1 MLGYRE
7 LAIQSC
13 SLFILTFLFHL
24 RLETMI
30 KKIFFLLLL
39 LIATAPQAR
48 TSLLDTLG
56 INNQEDAVLPVDE
69 AFVFSAS
76 VNDNRQV
83 TAHWKVTPG
92 HYLYRDKVR
101 FELTD
106 NTDAAISRLNL
117 PAGKSKMD
125 PEFGRTDVYEIDTEA
140 SFIINASPEPQTV
153 TLLAHYQGC
162 SEIAH
167 ICYPPVTKQ
176 IALDLPLQT
185 VISLADD
192 TDLTPLQLGS
202 DRLEPSSDNLP
213 EQDRIAGLLNKGSL
227 IKILLA
233 FFGFGLLL
241 AFTPCV
247 FPMIP
252 ILSSII
258 IGQGK
263 SITTRRAFFL
273 SVIYVLAMSLTYSIA
288 GVVMGMLGANIQ
300 AMFQN
305 PWVIISFSAL
315 FVVLA
320 LSMFGLFE
328 LQLPQFIQNKLN
340 KVSQSQQ
347 GGTLIGVALMGVLS
361 ALIVGPCL
369 APPLAGALIFIS
381 EQGDAVLGGLALFFL
396 SLGMGI
402 PLIAIGTSAGGLL
415 PKSGKWMNNIKAVFG
430 FMLLGL
436 AIWFLE
442 RILPASAS
450 QFLWGALLIVAAIYL
465 GALSTLDFHS
475 ASGTHKLAK
484 GLGIIVLLYGI
495 LYLVAAATGHLSHNR
510 LQPLQGF
517 SMASSSADASNNK
530 HLAFQPT
537 QSLAA
542 LEAEFSKPDPRPIM
556 LDFYADWCI
565 ECKRMELTTF
575 SESSVQA
582 VLSNYRLLQLD
593 MTDNTAEHKAMAKAL
608 NVFGPPTILFFT
620 PSGEELTQHRLV
632 GLVEADVLI
641 QHLKSLPTR

>member
-1 MLGYRE
+1 ML
-7 LAIQSC
+7 
-13 SLFILTFLFHL
+13 
-24 RLETMI
+24 
-30 KKIFFLLLL
+30 KKILFLLLIL
-39 LIATAPQAR
+39 TVTSVQAR

-76 VNDNRQV
+76 VDNDRRV

-101 FELTD
+101 FELSN
-106 NTDAAISRLNL
+106 NTEAAISQLNL

-125 PEFGRTDVYEIDTEA
+125 PEFGQTDVYEIDTEA
-140 SFIINASPEPQTV
+140 NFIINASPEPQTV
-153 TLLAHYQGC
+153 SLIAHYQGC

-167 ICYPPVTKQ
+167 ICYPPVTKE
-176 IALDLPLQT
+176 IALSLPQQT
-185 VISLADD
+185 VISLAND
-192 TDLTPLQLGS
+192 TDLNPLQLGGE
-202 DRLEPSSDNLP
+202 RLEPSENKLP
-213 EQDRIAGLLNKGSL
+213 EQDRIANLLNKGSL

-263 SITTRRAFFL
+263 SLTTRRAFFL

-288 GVVMGMLGANIQ
+288 GVVMGALGANLQ
-300 AMFQN
+300 ALFQN
-305 PWVIISFSAL
+305 PWIIISFSAL
-315 FVVLA
+315 FVALA

-328 LQLPQFIQNKLN
+328 LQLPQSLQNKLN
-340 KVSQSQQ
+340 KIGQSQQ
-347 GGTLIGVALMGVLS
+347 GGTIIGVALMGILS

-381 EQGDAVLGGLALFFL
+381 QQGDALLGGLALFFL
-396 SLGMGI
+396 SLGMGL

-415 PKSGKWMNNIKAVFG
+415 PKSGRWMDNIKAVFG

-450 QFLWGALLIVAAIYL
+450 LFLWGALLIVAAIYL
-465 GALSTLDFHS
+465 GALSTLDFHG
-475 ASGTHKLAK
+475 ASGWHKLSK

-495 LYLVAAATGHLSHNR
+495 LYLLAAATDHLSHNR

-517 SMASSSADASNNK
+517 AMAASSAPVAN
-530 HLAFQPT
+530 HLSWQPV
-537 QSLAA
+537 QSIAA
-542 LEAEFSKPDPRPIM
+542 LKAEFDNRDGKPIL
-556 LDFYADWCI
+556 LDFYADWCV
-565 ECKRMELTTF
+565 ECKRMEVTTF
-575 SESSVQA
+575 EDPEIQA
-582 VLSNYRLLQLD
+582 ALANTHLLQLD
-593 MTDNTAEHKAMAKAL
+593 LTDNTVAQQA
-608 NVFGPPTILFFT
+608 V
-620 PSGEELTQHRLV
+620 
-632 GLVEADVLI
+632 
-641 QHLKSLPTR
+641 LKSLGVHAPPTMLFFDNQGKEHRNHRLIGYVNATDLKQHLAQLPLSATP